1 METEEKL
8 FLLQEFHNQTLK
20 AMLKKAA
27 YENGRDW
34 VLLDSLSVRF
44 LSHPLDYPLNLLYGR
59 QV

>member
-1 METEEKL
+1 METEGKL
-8 FLLQEFHNQTLK
+8 ILLRQFHNQILK
-20 AMLKKAA
+20 GMLKKAV

-44 LSHPLDYPLNLLYGR
+44 LSHPLDYPLKLLYR